1 MNRDPLDRW
10 IYRGL
15 LLLLLWS
22 PLPFGS
28 VESWSRAILQIGAFL
43 LLLLWSIQ
51 IARGRAGRLT
61 RGYDE
66 SLNRSPLPLLL
77 IAGAII
83 GLIQILPINGGAI
96 SLDLYS
102 TR

>member
-1 MNRDPLDRW
+1 MNRDLPDRDLLDRW

-43 LLLLWSIQ
+43 LLLFWSLQ
-51 IARGRAGRLT
+51 IARGRAGKLARMSFAAELLT
-61 RGYDE
+61 HEEVD
-66 SLNRSPLPLLL
+66 
-77 IAGAII
+77 
-83 GLIQILPINGGAI
+83 
-96 SLDLYS
+96 
-102 TR
+102 